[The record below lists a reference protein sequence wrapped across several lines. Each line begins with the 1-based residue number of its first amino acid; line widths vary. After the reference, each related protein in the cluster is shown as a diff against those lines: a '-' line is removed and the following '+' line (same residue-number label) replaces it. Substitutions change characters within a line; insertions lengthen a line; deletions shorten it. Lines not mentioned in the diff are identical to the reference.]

1 MNPGREAWPAL
12 CRRAVGDDAVIEDR
26 VRAILSRVRTG
37 GDSALA
43 DITREV
49 EGRDIAVLNRSGL
62 ANNRQQAIAEV
73 GSCFGRMSPPAES
86 YSGRGPQDASY
97 RDSDDEA
104 GCGRD
109 VASEAREAPPKATA
123 AVAEPNQNPFL
134 VSAEEITAAEGLV
147 SEELKAAIAAAAANI
162 RAFHAAQKPA
172 PVEVETAP
180 GVRCVRRS
188 RPIDRVGLYIP
199 GGSAPLFSTLLML
212 AIPAQI
218 AGCREIVLCTP
229 AGRDGCIAPAVL
241 YAASFCGIKTIYSLG
256 GAQAIAA
263 MAFGTETIAPV
274 SKIFGP
280 GNRYVTKAKQLVAAS
295 GVAIDMPAGPSEV
308 MVLADDTADARFVA
322 SDLLSQAEHGPDSQA
337 LLVCRSERFA
347 AEVSAE
353 VDRQLALL
361 PRSDIASKALENSRI
376 IVFRGGQVPDL
387 QSNIES
393 ACTPE
398 GCKVNQQVADNQ
410 SDALH
415 AQIAFANAYASEHL
429 IIAMRDPWA
438 VAEQITAAGSVFIGN
453 YSPESAGDYA
463 SGTNHTLP
471 TMGLARAW
479 SGIGLD
485 SFMHSITYQEL
496 TREGL
501 ESLGDTIITMAQAEG
516 LDAHA
521 AAVKCRLER

>member
-1 MNPGREAWPAL
+1 MEIIVNPSPQQWKAL
-12 CRRAVGDDAVIEDR
+12 CTRAVADDAVIEER
-26 VRAILSRVRTG
+26 VRAILSRVEAG
-37 GDSALA
+37 GDAALM

-49 EGRDIAVLNRSGL
+49 EGRDLSPVAFREGQICEACP
-62 ANNRQQAIAEV
+62 QQAEGV
-73 GSCFGRMSPPAES
+73 G
-86 YSGRGPQDASY
+86 
-97 RDSDDEA
+97 
-104 GCGRD
+104 
-109 VASEAREAPPKATA
+109 
-123 AVAEPNQNPFL
+123 NNPFL
-134 VSAEEITAAEGLV
+134 VSREQIAAASAQV
-147 SEELKAAIAAAAANI
+147 DADLKEAIAQAAANI
-162 RAFHAAQKPA
+162 RAFHSAQMPQK
-172 PVEVETAP
+172 VEVETTA

-212 AIPAQI
+212 AIPAKI

-229 AGRDGCIAPAVL
+229 AGRDGKIAPAVL
-241 YAASFCGIKTIYSLG
+241 YAADFCGVDTIYSLG

-280 GNRYVTKAKQLVAAS
+280 GNRYVTKAKQMVSAR

-308 MVLADDTADARFVA
+308 MVMADDSADARFVA
-322 SDLLSQAEHGPDSQA
+322 SDLLSQAEHGGDSQA
-337 LLVCRSERFA
+337 MLVCGSEAFA
-347 AEVSAE
+347 ADVEAE
-353 VDRQLALL
+353 VAHQLALL
-361 PRSDIASKALENSRI
+361 PRKDIAEKALENSRI
-376 IVFRGGQVPDL
+376 VVFTAEPEAAVEGQVCEGEHRL
-387 QSNIES
+387 HSKAS
-393 ACTPE
+393 RSKACPKQAE
-398 GCKVNQQVADNQ
+398 GTSPA
-410 SDALH
+410 
-415 AQIAFANAYASEHL
+415 IAFANAYAAEHL
-429 IIAMRDPWA
+429 IISMRNPWD

-471 TMGLARAW
+471 TMGLARAF

-501 ESLGDTIITMAQAEG
+501 ESLGDKIIKMAGAEG

-521 AAVKCRLER
+521 AAVKIRLAK

>member
-1 MNPGREAWPAL
+1 MEIIVNPSPQQWKAL
-12 CRRAVGDDAVIEDR
+12 CTRAVADDAVIEER
-26 VRAILSRVRTG
+26 VRAILSRVEAG
-37 GDSALA
+37 GDAALA

-49 EGRDIAVLNRSGL
+49 EGRDLSPVAFREGQVCDGEHRLNLKASPSK
-62 ANNRQQAIAEV
+62 ACPQQAEGV
-73 GSCFGRMSPPAES
+73 G
-86 YSGRGPQDASY
+86 
-97 RDSDDEA
+97 
-104 GCGRD
+104 
-109 VASEAREAPPKATA
+109 
-123 AVAEPNQNPFL
+123 NNPFL
-134 VSAEEITAAEGLV
+134 VSREQIAAASALV
-147 SEELKAAIAAAAANI
+147 DADLKAAIAQAAANI
-162 RAFHAAQKPA
+162 RAFHSAQMPQK
-172 PVEVETAP
+172 VEVETTA

-212 AIPAQI
+212 AVPAKI

-229 AGRDGCIAPAVL
+229 AGRDGKIAPAVL
-241 YAASFCGIKTIYSLG
+241 YAADFCGVDTIYSLG

-280 GNRYVTKAKQLVAAS
+280 GNRYVTKAKQMVSAC

-308 MVLADDTADARFVA
+308 MVMADDSADARFVA
-322 SDLLSQAEHGPDSQA
+322 SDLLSQAEHGGDSQA
-337 LLVCRSERFA
+337 MLVCGSEAFA
-347 AEVSAE
+347 ADVEAE
-353 VDRQLALL
+353 VARQLALL
-361 PRSDIASKALENSRI
+361 PRKDIATKALENSRI
-376 IVFRGGQVPDL
+376 VVFTEG
-387 QSNIES
+387 IS
-393 ACTPE
+393 A
-398 GCKVNQQVADNQ
+398 A
-410 SDALH
+410 
-415 AQIAFANAYASEHL
+415 IAFANAYAAEHL
-429 IIAMRDPWA
+429 IISMRNPWD

-471 TMGLARAW
+471 TMGLARAF

-501 ESLGDTIITMAQAEG
+501 ESLGSTIIKMAGAEG

-521 AAVKCRLER
+521 AAVKIRLAK